1 MTLYSIKHSNNLLDV
16 SSDAGTSIDLFSGGG
31 GLAMAMR
38 DEGFQPLLAVEWDQ
52 HACSTLLR
60 NTCYPFSDHEPPLA
74 PRSGRWPLICDD
86 VRNVDFSCWRG
97 AVEVVAAGVPCQP
110 WSIGGSHQGC
120 LDHRNLWPEL
130 LRCVRETQ
138 PSAVIAENV
147 RGLLRPSFKSYH
159 EYIIRAL
166 SAPFE
171 AQADDEH
178 WPDHNIRLQKALK
191 HATGDSAERYEVA
204 FRLVN
209 AADYGVPQI
218 RWRVFVIAFRADL
231 GISRWRFP
239 EPTHSEAALR
249 ESQASGEYW
258 NRHGIKPR
266 AAVTSVPTLDV
277 DEFSP
282 WRTLRDA
289 ISGMPDPIIG
299 YEPSNWLHHLG
310 WPGARE
316 YPGHT
321 ANDLDRPSKT
331 IKAGAHGV
339 PGGEGVVRLDDGS
352 IRNLTVRETARVMT
366 FPDDWWLAG
375 SRGEQMRQLGNAVP
389 VTLGRAVARSVA
401 EAVRE
406 TRTSKPEWATQKGG
420 RIKQKSR

>member
-1 MTLYSIKHSNNLLDV
+1 MTILSIKHSNLSLRCDFAG
-16 SSDAGTSIDLFSGGG
+16 SSIELFSGGG

-38 DEGFQPLLAVEWDQ
+38 DEGFQHLLCVERDK

-60 NTCYPFSDHEPPLA
+60 NACYPFSAHAPL
-74 PRSGRWPLICDD
+74 RIQQSDEWPLICGD
-86 VRNVDFSCWRG
+86 VRDVDFSAWRG
-97 AVEVVAAGVPCQP
+97 SVEVVAAGVPCQP
-110 WSIGGSHQGC
+110 WSIGGSHRGC

-138 PSAVIAENV
+138 PWVVIAENV

-159 EYIIRAL
+159 EYLIRAL

-171 AQADDEH
+171 TQLDDEH
-178 WPDHNIRLQKALK
+178 WLDHDTRLQKVLK
-191 HATGDSAERYEVA
+191 HTAGDSAERYDVV

-231 GISRWRFP
+231 GISHWRFP
-239 EPTHSEAALR
+239 EPTHSEVALL

-258 NRHGIKPR
+258 SRHGIKPR
-266 AAVTSVPTLDV
+266 VVATSAPTLDV

-282 WRTLRDA
+282 WITLRDA
-289 ISGMPDPIIG
+289 ISGMPEPVIG
-299 YEPSNWLHHLG
+299 YEPSGWLHHLG
-310 WPGARE
+310 WPSARE

-331 IKAGAHGV
+331 IKAGSHGV
-339 PGGEGVVRLDDGS
+339 PGGECVVRLDDGS
-352 IRNLTVRETARVMT
+352 IRNLTVREAARVMT

-389 VTLGRAVARSVA
+389 VVLGRAIARSVA
-401 EAVRE
+401 DAMRG
-406 TRTSKPEWATQKGG
+406 TRRNQNGRHSRTGGPSKSHTGL
-420 RIKQKSR
+420 